1 MIHAVILAG
10 GWGRRFW
17 PKSRRS
23 WPKQLLYLG
32 RRHSSVQNLFNIIK
46 SEIPKERIWVV
57 GNKNYSSILRKQ
69 LPSLPKKNLL
79 VEPMAK
85 NTAAA
90 IGLACITIGR
100 VDPGAVTLVLSSD
113 QIIKQKS
120 GFLKAVRA
128 ACIKA
133 EEGDCLVAIGIHPS
147 HAAVEYGYLKIAQSS
162 KRKAQSKKIYKV
174 ERFVEKPDIKRV
186 KAYLKSKSY
195 LWNAGIF
202 VWKITS
208 ILRAIEKNLPKL
220 YSGLQRIKKANGG
233 PKYKSRLVKEYN
245 RFKNISIDYG
255 IMERARNIYTV
266 VGDFLLA
273 DIGTWAN
280 LSSGLYPKDADG
292 NIIQG
297 LSKGI
302 GTYDSIIFSQEQHL
316 IATLGLRD
324 LIVVHTP
331 DATLV
336 CKKDKAQDI
345 KKLTQILE
353 KDKHLKKYL

>member
-1 MIHAVILAG
+1 M
-10 GWGRRFW
+10 
-17 PKSRRS
+17 
-23 WPKQLLYLG
+23 
-32 RRHSSVQNLFNIIK
+32 
-46 SEIPKERIWVV
+46 
-57 GNKNYSSILRKQ
+57 
-69 LPSLPKKNLL
+69 
-79 VEPMAK
+79 
-85 NTAAA
+85 
-90 IGLACITIGR
+90 
-100 VDPGAVTLVLSSD
+100 
-113 QIIKQKS
+113 
-120 GFLKAVRA
+120 
-128 ACIKA
+128 
-133 EEGDCLVAIGIHPS
+133 AIGIHPS

-174 ERFVEKPDIKRV
+174 ERFVEKPDIKRA
-186 KAYLKSKSY
+186 KAYLKSKNY

-273 DIGTWAN
+273 DIGTWVN
-280 LSSGLYPKDADG
+280 LSSGSYPKNADG

-302 GTYDSIIFSQEQHL
+302 NTYNSIIFSEDEHL

-353 KDKHLKKYL
+353 KDKQLKKYL

>member
-23 WPKQLLYLG
+23 RPKQLLYLG

-46 SEIPKERIWVV
+46 PEIPKERIWVV

-90 IGLACITIGR
+90 IGLASITIRR
-100 VDPGAVTLVLSSD
+100 VDPQAVTLVLSSD

-120 GFLKAVRA
+120 GFLRAVRA

-133 EEGDCLVAIGIHPS
+133 EEGDCLVAIGIRPS
-147 HAAVEYGYLKIAQSS
+147 RAAVEYGYL
-162 KRKAQSKKIYKV
+162 RTGKAQSKKIYKV
-174 ERFVEKPDIKRV
+174 ERFVEKPDIKKAR
-186 KAYLKSKSY
+186 AYLKSNNY
-195 LWNAGIF
+195 FWNAGIF

-220 YSGLQRIKKANGG
+220 YSGLQRIKEANGG

-255 IMERARNIYTV
+255 IMEKARNIYTV

-280 LSSGLYPKDADG
+280 LSSALCPKDAEG

-302 GTYDSIIFSQEQHL
+302 DTYDSIIFSQDQHL

-353 KDKHLKKYL
+353 KDKRLKKYL

>member
-1 MIHAVILAG
+1 
-10 GWGRRFW
+10 
-17 PKSRRS
+17 
-23 WPKQLLYLG
+23 
-32 RRHSSVQNLFNIIK
+32 
-46 SEIPKERIWVV
+46 
-57 GNKNYSSILRKQ
+57 
-69 LPSLPKKNLL
+69 PKKNLL

-90 IGLACITIGR
+90 IGLACITIRR

-120 GFLKAVRA
+120 GFLKAIRK

-133 EEGDCLVAIGIHPS
+133 EEGDCLVAIGIRPS
-147 HAAVEYGYLKIAQSS
+147 RAAVEYGYLKI
-162 KRKAQSKKIYKV
+162 AQSKKIYKV
-174 ERFVEKPDIKRV
+174 ERFVEKPDIKKA
-186 KAYLKSKSY
+186 KAYLKSKNY

-202 VWKITS
+202 VWKVNS
-208 ILRAIEKNLPKL
+208 IHKAIKRHLPKL
-220 YSGLQRIKKANGG
+220 YSGLQRIEKAQGK
-233 PKYKSRLVKEYN
+233 PKYKNQLAKEYS
-245 RFKNISIDYG
+245 RFENISIDYG
-255 IMERARNIYTV
+255 IMEKARNIYAV

-273 DIGTWAN
+273 DIGSWAN
-280 LSSGLYPKDADG
+280 LSSGSYPKDADG

-302 GTYDSIIFSQEQHL
+302 DTYDSIIFSQEQHL

-353 KDKHLKKYL
+353 KDKPVCVGFGVSNPQQARKIPRRP

>member
-1 MIHAVILAG
+1 
-10 GWGRRFW
+10 
-17 PKSRRS
+17 
-23 WPKQLLYLG
+23 
-32 RRHSSVQNLFNIIK
+32 
-46 SEIPKERIWVV
+46 
-57 GNKNYSSILRKQ
+57 
-69 LPSLPKKNLL
+69 
-79 VEPMAK
+79 MAK

-90 IGLACITIGR
+90 IGLASITIRR
-100 VDPGAVTLVLSSD
+100 VDPQAVTLVLSSD

-120 GFLKAVRA
+120 GFLRAVRA

-133 EEGDCLVAIGIHPS
+133 EEGDCLVAIGIRPS
-147 HAAVEYGYLKIAQSS
+147 RAAVEYGYL
-162 KRKAQSKKIYKV
+162 RTGKAQSKKIYKV
-174 ERFVEKPDIKRV
+174 ERFVEKPDIKKAR
-186 KAYLKSKSY
+186 AYLKSNNY
-195 LWNAGIF
+195 FWNAGIF

-220 YSGLQRIKKANGG
+220 YSGLQRIKEANGG

-255 IMERARNIYTV
+255 IMEKARNIYTV

-280 LSSGLYPKDADG
+280 LSSGLCPKDADG
-292 NIIQG
+292 NIIRG

-302 GTYDSIIFSQEQHL
+302 DTYDSIIFSQDQHL

-336 CKKDKAQDI
+336 CKKGKAQDI

-353 KDKHLKKYL
+353 KDKRLKKYL